1 MYATNYL
8 EAAALNIMRGAAFTA
23 PSTVY
28 VGLYINNPGETG
40 KEGVELSYT
49 GYERMPITYTEPAE
63 ESGGI
68 GVKNDSQ
75 ITFATSEVDAGMA
88 SYIGISDSKVGGN
101 MLIYGKL
108 TDDLEIRAGEAPVL
122 LQGEIVHYLTGNLSR
137 AYKVKLLNILRKQNI
152 TGFTPYLALF
162 NGDPESGGAE
172 LSGDNYAR
180 VALAFTAPAESAG
193 GQMTV
198 SNSTAATFNRPTSAW
213 GNWTFSA
220 IYDAAANGLPVWT
233 IAKDPAKEIKK
244 GYMPTIAEGD
254 IKVGIN

>member
-8 EAAALNIMRGAAFTA
+8 EEAVLNTMKGITYTA
-23 PSTVY
+23 PATIY
-28 VGLYINNPGETG
+28 AGLYINNPGESG
-40 KEGVELSYT
+40 REGVELSYT
-49 GYERMPITYTEPAE
+49 GYERMPITYTEPTT

-68 GVKNDSQ
+68 GIKNDSQ
-75 ITFATSEVDAGMA
+75 ITFATSEVDAGTA

-122 LQGEIVHYLTGNLSR
+122 LQGEVVHYMTGNLSK

-152 TGFTPYLALF
+152 AGFTPHMALF

-180 VALAFTAPAESAG
+180 VALTFSAPEEAAG
-193 GQMTV
+193 GQM
-198 SNSTAATFNRPTSAW
+198 SIQNSIAATFNRPTSAW
-213 GNWTFSA
+213 GNWAYSA
-220 IYDAAANGLPVWT
+220 IYDAATNGQPVWT
-233 IAKDPAKEIKK
+233 ISKNPVKEIKK